1 LANHINQANET
12 QKEMSDSSSS
22 YIKEDS
28 VMIGI
33 SITPINTIKSLG
45 ELYIAY
51 TLANQWI
58 HHETHCLTDSLA
70 VVDVMVA
77 IQIEQ
82 EWCICQHSRDTYL
95 PLKNKNT

>member
-1 LANHINQANET
+1 MKLGE
-12 QKEMSDSSSS
+12 QKEMSNSSSS

-33 SITPINTIKSLG
+33 SIIPINTIKSLG
-45 ELYIAY
+45 ELHIAY

-82 EWCICQHSRDTYL
+82 EWCICQHSRHTYL
-95 PLKNKNT
+95 PHKNKNQHSHLC